1 MSEAVR
7 VLGEVDVGGRDGW
20 PSETGVDAP
29 ARQGVASCDLAGREQ
44 QVVALQAEVGD
55 AGHEGVEGVEE
66 VRRDVQG
73 AGLVVFG
80 VGLDDHPLAGGGV
93 LL

>member
-29 ARQGVASCDLAGREQ
+29 ARQGVASCDLAKGEQ

-55 AGHEGVEGVEE
+55 AGHEGVEE